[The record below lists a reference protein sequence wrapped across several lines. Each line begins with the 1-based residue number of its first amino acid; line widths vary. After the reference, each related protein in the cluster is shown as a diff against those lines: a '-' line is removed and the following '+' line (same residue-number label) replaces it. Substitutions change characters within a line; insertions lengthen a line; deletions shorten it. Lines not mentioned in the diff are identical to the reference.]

1 MSRTGRSFGQLPGDL
16 VHNHDEIPGHLDELP
31 GHLVHNHDDLPGHLV
46 HDHDELPGHL
56 ILLLL
61 QVFYL
66 EVEVRK
72 FLVNAIQSRPDH
84 SEQY

>member
-31 GHLVHNHDDLPGHLV
+31 GHLVHNHDELPGHLV
-46 HDHDELPGHL
+46 
-56 ILLLL
+56 LLLL

-66 EVEVRK
+66 EVEVRQ
-72 FLVNAIQSRPDH
+72 FSVNAIQSRPDH

>member
-16 VHNHDEIPGHLDELP
+16 VHNHDEI
-31 GHLVHNHDDLPGHLV
+31 PGHLV

-66 EVEVRK
+66 EVEVRQ
-72 FLVNAIQSRPDH
+72 FSVNAIQSRPDH